1 MKKHLLVIAV
11 AVSSLSAI
19 GAEQKW
25 ESGWGQG
32 TTEYVVKGQGKS
44 QLYIGCDPY
53 KAAFVMYTDPEG
65 RSLSNY
71 DGMEQT
77 RQFYVSVDGG
87 EAILFNDV
95 ESNSGANNFK
105 FAWNKLRHGK
115 SVKVTGDN
123 IKPAIFTLS
132 SAGKVLPEISKSDC
146 KIGWDVPA

>member
-1 MKKHLLVIAV
+1 MKRYVLVV
-11 AVSSLSAI
+11 VSALGSLSAV

-32 TTEYVVKGQGKS
+32 TTEYVVKGPGKS

-53 KAAFVMYTDPEG
+53 KAAFVKYTDPEG

-71 DGMEQT
+71 DGMGQT
-77 RQFYVSVDGG
+77 RQFYVSIDGG

-95 ESNSGANNFK
+95 ESNSGAENFK
-105 FAWNKLRHGK
+105 FAWGKLRHGK

-123 IKPAIFTLS
+123 IKPAIFTLGG
-132 SAGKVLPEISKSDC
+132 AAKVLPEFSKSDC
-146 KIGWDVPA
+146 KIGMDVPA